1 MNKVLSS
8 IRIFINLLMAL
19 GLHNLMTLMKIYYS
33 PDYIG
38 QVYLAPGTEV
48 PVARTPVE
56 GAPEKK
62 TAETAAPGRDAAGN
76 GSHETAAPGRGA
88 DETGIPGTESSG
100 MVSLGMRADGME
112 PRGMGACVLM
122 DQLVASTQTLVDI
135 LSLRLG
141 LHFKHQPY
149 YEVFIAYY
157 KAMSKAL
164 AKMPGSVLAASF
176 ILSPLSVVKSAL
188 AWRNELRLA
197 GCHLENKSKSFKSSR
212 LATLSA
218 IEDEYASEDSEPD
231 LLDQVE
237 AILAE
242 LDVRKPDCSMYE
254 IYLPCAPDL
263 FRPLDRELLEKVK
276 QYGAKLLRL
285 PEVEDTGDNLS
296 VVRRM
301 LKEPAKSA
309 QPAASAEPSAP
320 AEAAKPTEPSAP
332 AEAAAKQSALA
343 GPSASTE
350 SSGPADSVENSV
362 TLKPDDDSFLVY
374 EFDDEHSANE
384 YLSFNKMD
392 DIDVWINP
400 DNKQMDNWLYR
411 MGRPL
416 TGSSSSAGRPQIL
429 ELFRMGISLFRSP
442 LDIRILVAWLQAGNH
457 PLPPS
462 FRNDL
467 ARTVMRT
474 GGYRNDD
481 CGKVVKDYIEGA
493 YVYLDDEQK
502 KLSEEEQDSLRKKG
516 EKERRELVGIF
527 LPPDEDAPEEDEVD
541 VERLRKF
548 ATRLGGWA
556 KSQMTLSLKKADG
569 QILAEQYSQLCSMA
583 EALNKL
589 LDTLGGAKKVKSGTL
604 DAWIRIICKMDEGGA
619 VTFAEQ
625 GCRDVISGPEKI
637 LSCAGKTLWM
647 NMGVADRLSDPLDFL
662 YPSELRELEDLK
674 LLPYRWE
681 EEKRDA
687 WRWNSLLTP
696 FLRTGGRLVLV
707 RCLHREGT
715 SAQKPPLIVR
725 LERQISNFGDI
736 VRHPQI
742 EDKVEVTPLE
752 KPVPEGKMTV
762 DPVDKSLFPEY
773 CSVTSLDKL
782 IFHPFEYLMESVL
795 TIKPEA
801 ALSKVNIVKGNVAH
815 GVIEVLFAP
824 RGGKRTASALE
835 IEARIN
841 NEYGDV
847 FNRLVEGEGAVLKL
861 KEKRFE
867 CGVFRERLRSC
878 LDSLVAILEDNG
890 LAVVEC
896 EHSLPP
902 SDGMGGRLDMVL
914 EDGGHNPVVV
924 DFKWSS
930 SKDKYS
936 DLLKK
941 NRAVQLEAYRYLLQK
956 EKKMEVKRV
965 AYYIMPEARLYSKE
979 DFKGDRCTK
988 VKPVSYASIIQQ
1000 LLNSIKYRLEQ
1011 LQSGTVEVQ
1020 GTFEDL
1026 QYVKD
1031 TGTKDLLPLE
1041 KDDKEQVKDAYS
1053 NYKLFQK

>member
-1 MNKVLSS
+1 
-8 IRIFINLLMAL
+8 MAH

-38 QVYLAPGTEV
+38 QVYLAPGMEV

-56 GAPEKK
+56 GAAEKK
-62 TAETAAPGRDAAGN
+62 TAETAAPGR
-76 GSHETAAPGRGA
+76 GSEEKDGKGARGMAPG
-88 DETGIPGTESSG
+88 
-100 MVSLGMRADGME
+100 
-112 PRGMGACVLM
+112 VLM

-149 YEVFIAYY
+149 YEVFVAYY
-157 KAMSKAL
+157 KAMSEVL
-164 AKMPGSVLAASF
+164 AKMLGSVLAASF
-176 ILSPLSVVKSAL
+176 NLSPLSVVKSAL

-242 LDVRKPDCSMYE
+242 LDARKPDCSMYE
-254 IYLPCAPDL
+254 IYLPCEPDL
-263 FRPLDRELLEKVK
+263 FRPLDRVLLEKVK

-301 LKEPAKSA
+301 LKEPAE
-309 QPAASAEPSAP
+309 PAK
-320 AEAAKPTEPSAP
+320 AAKPSASAALTEP
-332 AEAAAKQSALA
+332 AKAA

-350 SSGPADSVENSV
+350 SSGPADSAENSV

-411 MGRPL
+411 MGQPL

-467 ARTVMRT
+467 VWTVMRT

-481 CGKVVKDYIEGA
+481 CVKIVKDYIDGV

-502 KLSEEEQDSLRKKG
+502 KLSVEEQNSLRKKG

-527 LPPDEDAPEEDEVD
+527 LPPDKDAPEEDEVD
-541 VERLRKF
+541 VEMLRKF

-569 QILAEQYSQLCSMA
+569 QILAEQYSQLCSRA
-583 EALNKL
+583 EALCKL
-589 LDTLGGAKKVKSGTL
+589 LDTLGGSKKVKSGTL

-647 NMGVADRLSDPLDFL
+647 NMEVADQPSDPLDFL

-681 EEKRDA
+681 EEMRDA

-696 FLRTGGRLVLV
+696 FLRTRGRLVLV

-752 KPVPEGKMTV
+752 KPVPKGEMTAA
-762 DPVDKSLFPEY
+762 PVDKSLFPGY

-815 GVIEVLFAP
+815 GVIEALFAP
-824 RGGKRTASALE
+824 RNGKTTATAAE

-841 NEYGDV
+841 KEYDDV

-878 LDSLVAILEDNG
+878 LDSLVAILKDNG

-914 EDGGHNPVVV
+914 EDGGRNPVVV

-965 AYYIMPEARLYSKE
+965 GYYIMPEARLYSKE
-979 DFKGDRCTK
+979 DFIGDRCTK
-988 VKPVSYASIIQQ
+988 VTPVSYASIIQQ
-1000 LLNSIKYRLEQ
+1000 LLNSIKYRLDQ
-1011 LQSGTVEVQ
+1011 LRSGTVEMQ

-1031 TGTKDLLPLE
+1031 TVTKDLLPLE
-1041 KDDKEQVKDAYS
+1041 KDDKTGEQVKDAYS

>member
-1 MNKVLSS
+1 
-8 IRIFINLLMAL
+8 
-19 GLHNLMTLMKIYYS
+19 MK
-33 PDYIG
+33 
-38 QVYLAPGTEV
+38 
-48 PVARTPVE
+48 
-56 GAPEKK
+56 
-62 TAETAAPGRDAAGN
+62 
-76 GSHETAAPGRGA
+76 
-88 DETGIPGTESSG
+88 
-100 MVSLGMRADGME
+100 
-112 PRGMGACVLM
+112 
-122 DQLVASTQTLVDI
+122 
-135 LSLRLG
+135 
-141 LHFKHQPY
+141 
-149 YEVFIAYY
+149 
-157 KAMSKAL
+157 
-164 AKMPGSVLAASF
+164 
-176 ILSPLSVVKSAL
+176 
-188 AWRNELRLA
+188 
-197 GCHLENKSKSFKSSR
+197 
-212 LATLSA
+212 
-218 IEDEYASEDSEPD
+218 
-231 LLDQVE
+231 
-237 AILAE
+237 
-242 LDVRKPDCSMYE
+242 
-254 IYLPCAPDL
+254 
-263 FRPLDRELLEKVK
+263 
-276 QYGAKLLRL
+276 
-285 PEVEDTGDNLS
+285 
-296 VVRRM
+296 
-301 LKEPAKSA
+301 
-309 QPAASAEPSAP
+309 
-320 AEAAKPTEPSAP
+320 
-332 AEAAAKQSALA
+332 
-343 GPSASTE
+343 
-350 SSGPADSVENSV
+350 
-362 TLKPDDDSFLVY
+362 
-374 EFDDEHSANE
+374 
-384 YLSFNKMD
+384 
-392 DIDVWINP
+392 
-400 DNKQMDNWLYR
+400 
-411 MGRPL
+411 
-416 TGSSSSAGRPQIL
+416 
-429 ELFRMGISLFRSP
+429 
-442 LDIRILVAWLQAGNH
+442 
-457 PLPPS
+457 
-462 FRNDL
+462 
-467 ARTVMRT
+467 T

-481 CGKVVKDYIEGA
+481 CGKVVKDYIDGV

-502 KLSEEEQDSLRKKG
+502 KLPEEEQNSLRKKG
-516 EKERRELVGIF
+516 EKDRRELVGIF
-527 LPPDEDAPEEDEVD
+527 LPPDEDAPEEDDVD
-541 VERLRKF
+541 VERLREF

-637 LSCAGKTLWM
+637 LSCAGNTLWM
-647 NMGVADRLSDPLDFL
+647 NMEVADRLSDPLDFL

-736 VRHPQI
+736 VRRPLI
-742 EDKVEVTPLE
+742 GNKVEVNPLE
-752 KPVPEGKMTV
+752 KPVPEGEMTV
-762 DPVDKSLFPEY
+762 DPVDKSLLPEY

-815 GVIEVLFAP
+815 GVIEALFAP
-824 RGGKRTASALE
+824 RNDKTTATAKE

-841 NEYGDV
+841 NEYDDV

-867 CGVFRERLRSC
+867 CGVFRVRLRSC
-878 LDSLVAILEDNG
+878 LDSLVAILKDNG

-914 EDGGHNPVVV
+914 EDEGRNPVVV

-941 NRAVQLEAYRYLLQK
+941 NRAVQLEAYRHLLK
-956 EKKMEVKRV
+956 EEKGVEVKRV

-988 VKPVSYASIIQQ
+988 VKPVSYANIIQQ
-1000 LLNSIKYRLEQ
+1000 LLNSIKYRLDQ
-1011 LQSGTVEVQ
+1011 LRSGTVEMQ

-1041 KDDKEQVKDAYS
+1041 KDDKTREQVKDAYS

>member
-1 MNKVLSS
+1 
-8 IRIFINLLMAL
+8 
-19 GLHNLMTLMKIYYS
+19 MKIYYS

-38 QVYLAPGTEV
+38 QVYLAPGAEA

-56 GAPEKK
+56 GAVEKK
-62 TAETAAPGRDAAGN
+62 TAETETPGRGVEGNESHEMAAPGRGVAGN
-76 GSHETAAPGRGA
+76 ESHETAAPGRGTDEMGA
-88 DETGIPGTESSG
+88 DETGIPGGGAEEKDENG
-100 MVSLGMRADGME
+100 AC
-112 PRGMGACVLM
+112 GMGAYVLM

-141 LHFKHQPY
+141 LHFKHQPC

-176 ILSPLSVVKSAL
+176 KLSPLSVVKSAL
-188 AWRNELRLA
+188 AWRDELRLA

-212 LATLSA
+212 LATLAA

-237 AILAE
+237 AVLAE
-242 LDVRKPDCSMYE
+242 LDAHKPDCSMYE
-254 IYLPCAPDL
+254 IYLPCEPDL
-263 FRPLDRELLEKVK
+263 FRPLDRVLLEKVK
-276 QYGAKLLRL
+276 QYGAKLLRS

-296 VVRRM
+296 EVRRM
-301 LKEPAKSA
+301 LKEPA
-309 QPAASAEPSAP
+309 
-320 AEAAKPTEPSAP
+320 AP
-332 AEAAAKQSALA
+332 AEAAAKQSA
-343 GPSASTE
+343 SAESTE
-350 SSGPADSVENSV
+350 SSAPADSAENSV

-457 PLPPS
+457 PLPLS

-467 ARTVMRT
+467 ARTVMKT

-481 CGKVVKDYIEGA
+481 CRKIVKGYIDGV

-502 KLSEEEQDSLRKKG
+502 KLSEEELNSLRKKG
-516 EKERRELVGIF
+516 EKDRRELAGIF
-527 LPPDEDAPEEDEVD
+527 LPPDKDAPEEDEVD

-569 QILAEQYSQLCSMA
+569 QILAEQYSRLCSMA

-647 NMGVADRLSDPLDFL
+647 NMEVADRPSDPLDFL

-696 FLRTGGRLVLV
+696 FLRTRGRLVLV

-725 LERQISNFGDI
+725 LERQISNSGDI

-742 EDKVEVTPLE
+742 KDKVEVNPLE
-752 KPVPEGKMTV
+752 KPVPEGEMTV
-762 DPVDKSLFPEY
+762 DPVDKSLFPQY

-801 ALSKVNIVKGNVAH
+801 AFCKVNIVKGNVAH
-815 GVIEVLFAP
+815 GVIEALFAP
-824 RGGKRTASALE
+824 RNGKRTASAAE
-835 IEARIN
+835 IEVRIDK
-841 NEYGDV
+841 EYDGV

-878 LDSLVAILEDNG
+878 LDSLVAILKDNG

-896 EHSLPP
+896 EHSLTP

-914 EDGGHNPVVV
+914 EDEGRNPVVV

-941 NRAVQLEAYRYLLQK
+941 NRAVQLEAYRHLLQK

-988 VKPVSYASIIQQ
+988 VKPESYASIIQQ
-1000 LLNSIKYRLEQ
+1000 LLNSIKYRLDQ
-1011 LQSGTVEVQ
+1011 LRSGTVEMQ

-1041 KDDKEQVKDAYS
+1041 KDDKTREQVKDAYS

>member
-1 MNKVLSS
+1 
-8 IRIFINLLMAL
+8 MAH

-38 QVYLAPGTEV
+38 QVYLAPETEV

-56 GAPEKK
+56 GAAEKK
-62 TAETAAPGRDAAGN
+62 TAETETPGRGVAGKE
-76 GSHETAAPGRGA
+76 SHETAAPGRGA
-88 DETGIPGTESSG
+88 EETEADETEADETVIPGTESSG
-100 MVSLGMRADGME
+100 MVSLGMRADGMK
-112 PRGMGACVLM
+112 PHGMAQGVLM

-141 LHFKHQPY
+141 LHFKHQPC

-176 ILSPLSVVKSAL
+176 KLSPLSVVKSAL

-212 LATLSA
+212 LATLAA

-237 AILAE
+237 AVLAE
-242 LDVRKPDCSMYE
+242 LDARKPDCSMYE
-254 IYLPCAPDL
+254 IYLPCEPDL
-263 FRPLDRELLEKVK
+263 FRPLDRVLLEKVK

-285 PEVEDTGDNLS
+285 PEFEDTGDNLS

-301 LKEPAKSA
+301 LKEPA
-309 QPAASAEPSAP
+309 
-320 AEAAKPTEPSAP
+320 AP
-332 AEAAAKQSALA
+332 AEAAAKQSA
-343 GPSASTE
+343 SAESTE

-384 YLSFNKMD
+384 CLSFNKMD

-467 ARTVMRT
+467 ARTVMKT

-481 CGKVVKDYIEGA
+481 CEKIVKDYIDGV

-502 KLSEEEQDSLRKKG
+502 KLSEEEQNSLRKKG

-527 LPPDEDAPEEDEVD
+527 LPPDEDAPEEDEVEVD
-541 VERLRKF
+541 RLLKF

-583 EALNKL
+583 EALSKL

-647 NMGVADRLSDPLDFL
+647 NMEVADRPSDPLDFL

-696 FLRTGGRLVLV
+696 FLRTRGRLVLV

-742 EDKVEVTPLE
+742 KDKVEVTPLE
-752 KPVPEGKMTV
+752 KPVPKGKMTV
-762 DPVDKSLFPEY
+762 APVDKSLFPEY

-815 GVIEVLFAP
+815 GVIEALFAP
-824 RGGKRTASALE
+824 RNGKRTATAAE
-835 IEARIN
+835 IKVRID

-847 FNRLVEGEGAVLKL
+847 FNRLVEGEGAVLRL

-878 LDSLVAILEDNG
+878 LDSLVAILKDNG

-914 EDGGHNPVVV
+914 EDEGRNPVVV

-941 NRAVQLEAYRYLLQK
+941 NRAVQLEAYRHLLK
-956 EKKMEVKRV
+956 EEKGVEVKRV

-988 VKPVSYASIIQQ
+988 VKPESYASIIQQ

-1011 LQSGTVEVQ
+1011 LQSGTVEMQ

-1041 KDDKEQVKDAYS
+1041 KDDKTGEQVKDAYS

>member
-1 MNKVLSS
+1 
-8 IRIFINLLMAL
+8 MAH

-38 QVYLAPGTEV
+38 QVYLAPGMEV

-56 GAPEKK
+56 GAAEKK
-62 TAETAAPGRDAAGN
+62 TAETGI
-76 GSHETAAPGRGA
+76 PGRGA
-88 DETGIPGTESSG
+88 EEQ
-100 MVSLGMRADGME
+100 DGKGA
-112 PRGMGACVLM
+112 PGMGTGVLM

-149 YEVFIAYY
+149 YEVFVAYY
-157 KAMSKAL
+157 KAMSEVL

-176 ILSPLSVVKSAL
+176 NLSPLSVVKSAL

-218 IEDEYASEDSEPD
+218 IEDEYASDDSEPD

-242 LDVRKPDCSMYE
+242 LDAREPDCSMYE
-254 IYLPCAPDL
+254 IYLPCEPDL
-263 FRPLDRELLEKVK
+263 FRPLDRVLLEKVK

-301 LKEPAKSA
+301 LKEPAE
-309 QPAASAEPSAP
+309 PAK
-320 AEAAKPTEPSAP
+320 AAKPSASAALTEP
-332 AEAAAKQSALA
+332 AKAA

-350 SSGPADSVENSV
+350 SSGPADSAENSV

-411 MGRPL
+411 MGQPL
-416 TGSSSSAGRPQIL
+416 TGSSSSVGRPQIL

-467 ARTVMRT
+467 VWTVMRT
-474 GGYRNDD
+474 GGYRNAY
-481 CGKVVKDYIEGA
+481 CGKIVKDYIDGV

-502 KLSEEEQDSLRKKG
+502 KLSVEEQNSLRKKG

-527 LPPDEDAPEEDEVD
+527 LPPDKDAPEEDEVD
-541 VERLRKF
+541 VEMLRKF

-569 QILAEQYSQLCSMA
+569 QILAEQYSQLCSRA
-583 EALNKL
+583 EALCKL
-589 LDTLGGAKKVKSGTL
+589 LDTLGGSKKVKSGTL
-604 DAWIRIICKMDEGGA
+604 DAWIRIICKMDEGGS

-647 NMGVADRLSDPLDFL
+647 NMEVADRPSDPLDFL

-681 EEKRDA
+681 EEMRDA

-696 FLRTGGRLVLV
+696 FLRTRGRLVLV

-752 KPVPEGKMTV
+752 KPVPKGEMTAA
-762 DPVDKSLFPEY
+762 PVDKSLFPGY

-815 GVIEVLFAP
+815 GVIEALFAP
-824 RGGKRTASALE
+824 RNGKTTATAAE

-841 NEYGDV
+841 KEYGGV

-878 LDSLVAILEDNG
+878 LDSLVAILEVNG

-965 AYYIMPEARLYSKE
+965 GYYIMPEARLYSKE
-979 DFKGDRCTK
+979 DFIGDRCTK
-988 VKPVSYASIIQQ
+988 VTPVSYASIIQQ
-1000 LLNSIKYRLEQ
+1000 LLNSIKYRLDQ
-1011 LQSGTVEVQ
+1011 LRSGTVEMQ
-1020 GTFEDL
+1020 GTFKDL

-1031 TGTKDLLPLE
+1031 TVTKDLLPLE
-1041 KDDKEQVKDAYS
+1041 KDDKTGEQVKDAYS